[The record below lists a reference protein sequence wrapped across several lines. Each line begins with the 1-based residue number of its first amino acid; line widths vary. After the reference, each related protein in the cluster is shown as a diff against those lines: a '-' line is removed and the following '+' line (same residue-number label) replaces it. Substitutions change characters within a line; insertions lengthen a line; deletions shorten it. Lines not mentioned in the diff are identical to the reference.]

1 VGCLGGV
8 LGGAGVVAE
17 PGVECPGSVPGG
29 VGVVGEPAVGWPGG
43 VLGGAGV
50 MADAPVDGAVAA
62 SAVNA
67 RAASSGSRRRALA
80 KHQLGDRA

>member
-1 VGCLGGV
+1 MGCLGGI

-17 PGVECPGSVPGG
+17 PGVECPGCV
-29 VGVVGEPAVGWPGG
+29 PGG

-67 RAASSGSRRRALA
+67 RAASSGSRRPALA